1 VLLFLIFLTGFL
13 ENGRCE
19 GKKGRVIKRKK
30 KKKKKKKKKTKTWS
44 GIFEKRNEIVE
55 F

>member
-1 VLLFLIFLTGFL
+1 MKSG
-13 ENGRCE
+13 

-30 KKKKKKKKKTKTWS
+30 EKMWS
-44 GIFEKRNEIVE
+44 GIFGKTKNEIVE

>member
-1 VLLFLIFLTGFL
+1 MLLFLIFLIGFL

-19 GKKGRVIKRKK
+19 GKKGRVIK
-30 KKKKKKKKKTKTWS
+30 KKKKKKTTTTTWS
-44 GIFEKRNEIVE
+44 GIFEKKNEIVE

>member
-1 VLLFLIFLTGFL
+1 VLLFLIFLIGLL

-19 GKKGRVIKRKK
+19 GKKGRVIKKK
-30 KKKKKKKKKTKTWS
+30 KKKKKKKKIGVEYLKK
-44 GIFEKRNEIVE
+44 KKNEIVE

>member
-1 VLLFLIFLTGFL
+1 VLLFLIFLIGFL

-19 GKKGRVIKRKK
+19 GIKGRVIKRKK
-30 KKKKKKKKKTKTWS
+30 KKTWN
-44 GIFEKRNEIVE
+44 GIFEKKNEIVE

>member
-1 VLLFLIFLTGFL
+1 MLLFKIFLIGFL

-30 KKKKKKKKKTKTWS
+30 KKKKKKCGVEYLKKK
-44 GIFEKRNEIVE
+44 NEIVE

>member
-1 VLLFLIFLTGFL
+1 VLLFKIFLIGFL

-19 GKKGRVIKRKK
+19 GKKGRVIKKK
-30 KKKKKKKKKTKTWS
+30 KKKKS
-44 GIFEKRNEIVE
+44 GIFEKKKNEIVE

>member
-1 VLLFLIFLTGFL
+1 VLLFLIFLIGFL

-30 KKKKKKKKKTKTWS
+30 KKKKKKTWS
-44 GIFEKRNEIVE
+44 GIFEKNKK
-55 F
+55 